1 MKRIKDNKNY
11 ILIGTITILII
22 TLILVVNKTT
32 KVNNGKTGYNYVV
45 VNNPSNFFTIENCIN
60 KFINT
65 IYSKDS
71 SNILLLLNDDYIND
85 YGINLENVY
94 NYVPNLSGKTT
105 FQAKKIYKENNK
117 YYVYGYLMEETID
130 SLNITDDYYV
140 IININDDNIF
150 DIIPYDGKIFKGGTN
165 E

>member
-1 MKRIKDNKNY
+1 MKKIKDNKKY

-32 KVNNGKTGYNYVV
+32 KVNNGKTGNNYVV

-71 SNILLLLNDDYIND
+71 GNILLLLNDDYIND
-85 YGINLENVY
+85 HGINLENVY

>member
-1 MKRIKDNKNY
+1 MKKIMYNKNY
-11 ILIGTITILII
+11 VLTGIITILII
-22 TLILVVNKTT
+22 ILIFVVNKTT
-32 KVNNGKTGYNYVV
+32 IVNNNKTNDNYNI

-71 SNILLLLNDDYIND
+71 GNILLLLNDDYIND
-85 YGINLENVY
+85 HGINLENVY